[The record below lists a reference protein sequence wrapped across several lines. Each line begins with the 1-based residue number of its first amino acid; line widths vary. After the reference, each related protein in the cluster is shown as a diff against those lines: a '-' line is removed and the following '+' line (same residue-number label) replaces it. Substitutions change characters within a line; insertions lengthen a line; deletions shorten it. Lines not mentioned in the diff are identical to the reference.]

1 MSNQTL
7 INAIIAYNQLNPK
20 QIDELYHPQIHQLSS
35 HNSFNQAKSVILN
48 AIKSNKRILI
58 YGDYDADGICSTSIL
73 FLTLKHLKAQVSY
86 YIPNR
91 FNDGYGIQASFV
103 EESIKAGVD
112 LYILVDN
119 GVSAFQ
125 AIEKIQSSLKQCIII
140 DHHSFTDV
148 PQVDA
153 FIHSDY
159 LEEPF
164 ISLCASG
171 LAQQLSEHLIGVEDY
186 YVSLAGIATLADM
199 MPLWGYNRSLVQEA
213 LQILN
218 QKKYRHLI
226 ALLPKKR
233 VYYEDDLVF
242 QLIPKLN
249 AVGRLAEDLDV
260 NDLVKYLSY
269 HNQAL
274 QDLIKENILAL
285 NTKRKTMD
293 KVMYQKAI
301 ELMDDHSSVIC
312 VADESFHE
320 GIVGITA
327 GQLARTFKKPAFVFH
342 RNTERFKGSARA
354 YGSQDLITLVEPLMG
369 YIERFGGH
377 SAAAGIEIL
386 AEQYESFKKGVSQ
399 LKLQEESKDAV
410 NYISIQAEWLDYAVF
425 EMIQSFRPFG
435 QAFELPRFQITHA
448 EMTQVRVIKGG
459 IKGQLIYKDKE
470 LVGLYFNQ
478 HIQVDAF
485 KSSKT
490 FVGRIYV
497 DASSTLPR
505 LSFMIDEF
513 Y

>member
-1 MSNQTL
+1 MSNHTL
-7 INAIIAYNQLNPK
+7 INAIIAYNQLNSK
-20 QIDELYHPQIHQLSS
+20 QINELYHPQTHQLSS
-35 HNSFNQAKSVILN
+35 HHSFNLAKSVILY
-48 AIKSNKRILI
+48 AIKLNKKILI

-103 EESIKAGVD
+103 EESIEAGVD
-112 LYILVDN
+112 LFILVDN

-125 AIEKIQSSLKQCIII
+125 AIEEIQSSLKQCIII
-140 DHHSFTDV
+140 DHHRFTEV

-153 FIHSDY
+153 FIHSDD
-159 LEEPF
+159 LEDPF
-164 ISLCASG
+164 VSLCASG

-186 YVSLAGIATLADM
+186 YVTLAGIATLADM

-213 LQILN
+213 LHILN

-226 ALLPKKR
+226 ALLPKKS

-242 QLIPKLN
+242 QLIPKIN

-269 HNQAL
+269 HNHAL
-274 QDLIKENILAL
+274 QDLIKENILSL
-285 NTKRKTMD
+285 NSKRKTMD

-301 ELMDDHSSVIC
+301 ELMDDHVSVIC

-354 YGSQDLITLVEPLMG
+354 YGSQDLITLVEPLKG
-369 YIERFGGH
+369 HIERFGGH

-386 AEQYESFKKGVSQ
+386 TDQYDAFKKALTQLNLLEVS
-399 LKLQEESKDAV
+399 DRDV
-410 NYISIQAEWLDYAVF
+410 NYISIQPEWLDYAVF
-425 EMIQSFRPFG
+425 ETIQSFRPFG
-435 QAFELPRFQITHA
+435 QDFELPRFQITQA

-459 IKGQLIYKDKE
+459 IKGQLIYKGKE
-470 LVGLYFNQ
+470 VVGLYFNQ
-478 HIQVDAF
+478 HIQVEAF
-485 KSSKT
+485 KSSRT
-490 FVGRIYV
+490 FIGRLYV
-497 DASSTLPR
+497 DASSSYPR